1 MGNCLSPSNEKTKN
15 CMPKRTS
22 SLINLE
28 DSRHVMIKRSS
39 RNGTIMQED
48 GSFYRPRGESFIVDY
63 AQTQISE
70 NNRPES
76 TGSGSITSPP
86 GGSSDDL

>member
-1 MGNCLSPSNEKTKN
+1 
-15 CMPKRTS
+15 
-22 SLINLE
+22 
-28 DSRHVMIKRSS
+28 
-39 RNGTIMQED
+39 MQED